1 MIYIERSEQFMGK
14 PLKTTPSFDD
24 EAEEKAFWNTH
35 DSTDY
40 LDWSQAKKHA
50 C

>member
-1 MIYIERSEQFMGK
+1 MGK